1 MNISKLISQLE
12 RGELPAELDYSD
24 KPENIVD
31 LEKLLYNSFYRSYEY
46 YESKFPKGYENI
58 PGFDKV
64 IESMLT
70 HTISND
76 LTPLK
81 AIEQRQ
87 DESIISNI
95 KNIDLL
101 YNT

>member
-1 MNISKLISQLE
+1 MDISKLISQLE
-12 RGELPAELDYSD
+12 RGELPTELNYSD
-24 KPENIVD
+24 KPDNTVD
-31 LEKLLYNSFYRSYEY
+31 LNKLLYNSFYRSYEF
-46 YESKFPKGYENI
+46 YESKFPKGYDNI

-70 HTISND
+70 HTIEHD

-87 DESIISNI
+87 DEAIISKIN
-95 KNIDLL
+95 NIDLL